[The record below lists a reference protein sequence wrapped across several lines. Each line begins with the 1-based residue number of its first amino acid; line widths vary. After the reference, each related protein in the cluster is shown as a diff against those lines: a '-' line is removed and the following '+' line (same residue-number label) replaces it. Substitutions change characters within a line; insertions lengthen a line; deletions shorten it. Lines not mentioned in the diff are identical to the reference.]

1 MKVNR
6 QTLIASA
13 AAALMMGVTAGQAA
27 PSTSQS
33 VSAQSAQ
40 RSPDLWFIEFK
51 SAPTAEG
58 GRSDRIRSEKAA
70 FRQAVAAARIQ
81 VKERFSFER
90 LFNGVSVRAT
100 PAEKARL
107 ERLPGVKAVHPVS
120 IIPAPK
126 VERVRGDVGPTMM
139 TALAMTGADYAQ
151 NVLGLTGQGI
161 KVGIIDTGVDV
172 DHPALNGGTPGF
184 PNPRVVTG
192 YDFVGDDYNADLGT
206 DPVPDANPDDC
217 GGHGSHVAGI
227 VGANGDT
234 LKGVAPNVSF
244 GAYRVFGC
252 NGTTDSD
259 IMAAAMERALADG
272 MQVVNQSIGSS
283 FQWPDYP
290 TAKAADNLAKAGVVM
305 VASIGNSGTS
315 GLYAAGAPGVGK
327 QVIGV
332 ASFDNTA
339 MALSH
344 FTAGAA
350 DVGYLAATGAPT
362 PPTSGNFPLART
374 GTTSTANDA
383 CNPLPAGSLTGQV
396 ALIRRGTCAFYIK
409 AFNAQTAGA
418 AGVILY
424 NNTTGLI
431 NPTVAGTPPITIPVV
446 SISAVD
452 GATIDGLIQ
461 AGSAAM
467 DWQSGVISVPNPTGG
482 LISSFSSWGLAA
494 DLSLKP
500 NLGAPGGSIYSTYPL
515 EKGGY
520 TSLSGTSMASPHV
533 AGAAALMLQADPSLL
548 PAAVKR
554 RLQNTAV
561 PKVYNGAP
569 TSSYIDMVHRQG
581 AGLIN
586 IPAAVQAPVVVMPS
600 ELALG
605 ETEGAAK
612 TRTLTLRNTSSAAIT
627 YDLSHA
633 AALATGPNTFAV
645 SALDAAASVTIIPAS
660 VTVPAR
666 GTATV
671 DVTVAANADLADKS
685 LFGGYVVATP
695 QGGGQVL
702 RVPFAG
708 FKGDY
713 QSIQVLTSG
722 GSDYPWLAQLVG
734 GSFVNRNSTGGT
746 YSMVADDIPY
756 FLLHLDHQSRKII
769 VKATDKATG
778 KSAGIISIDQ
788 YLGRN
793 STATGAFA
801 FAWDGTTTKGVQPD
815 GDYTVTIEVLKA
827 LGDPTNPAH
836 WETFST
842 NTVTIARATVR

>member
-1 MKVNR
+1 VKVNR

-27 PSTSQS
+27 PAQPQS
-33 VSAQSAQ
+33 VSAKSAQ
-40 RSPDLWFIEFK
+40 PAPDLWFVEFK
-51 SAPTAEG
+51 SAPTVEG

-70 FRQAVAAARIQ
+70 FRQAMAAARIQ
-81 VKERFSFER
+81 AKERYSYER
-90 LFNGVSVRAT
+90 LFNGISVRAT
-100 PAEKARL
+100 PTEKARL
-107 ERLPGVKAVHPVS
+107 EHLPGVKAVHQVS

-126 VERVRGDVGPTMM
+126 TERAPGNADPMMM
-139 TALAMTGADYAQ
+139 TALGMTGADYAQ
-151 NVLGLTGQGI
+151 NALGLTGQGI
-161 KVGIIDTGVDV
+161 KVGIIDTGIDV
-172 DHPALNGGTPGF
+172 DHPALNGGTAGF
-184 PNPRVVTG
+184 PNPRVITG
-192 YDFVGDDYNADLGT
+192 YDFVGDAFNADLGT

-227 VGANGDT
+227 VGANGDV

-252 NGTTDSD
+252 EGTTTSD

-290 TAKAADNLAKAGVVM
+290 TAKAADNLVKAGVVM

-332 ASFDNTA
+332 ASFDNVA

-350 DVGYLAATGAPT
+350 DVGYIAATGAPT
-362 PPTSGNFPLART
+362 PPTSGSAPLTRT
-374 GTTSTANDA
+374 GATNITNDA
-383 CNPLPAGSLTGQV
+383 CNPLTAGSLTGQV
-396 ALIRRGTCAFYIK
+396 ALIRRGTCSFYQK

-418 AGVILY
+418 VGVILY
-424 NNTTGLI
+424 NNTTGI
-431 NPTVAGTPPITIPVV
+431 VSPTVAGNPPITIPVV
-446 SISAVD
+446 SISAAD
-452 GATIDGLIQ
+452 GATLDGQVQ
-461 AGSAAM
+461 AGGAAIN
-467 DWQSGVISVPNPTGG
+467 WQTGVVSVPNPTGG

-533 AGAAALMLQADPSLL
+533 AGAAALMLQADPTLV

-554 RLQNTAV
+554 RLQNTAIPAV
-561 PKVYNGAP
+561 FNGAP
-569 TSSYIDMVHRQG
+569 NLGFLDMVHRQG

-612 TRTLTLRNTSSAAIT
+612 TRTLTLRNTSGSAIT
-627 YDLSHA
+627 YDLSHS
-633 AALATGPNTFAV
+633 AALATGPNTFTV
-645 SALDAAASVTIIPAS
+645 SALDAPSTVSFSAAT

-671 DVTVAANADLADKS
+671 DVTVEANAS
-685 LFGGYVVATP
+685 LSDRSIFGGYVVATP

-722 GSDYPWLAQLVG
+722 GSGFPWLAKLG
-734 GSFVNRNSTGGT
+734 GTGYENRNATGASYTMTG
-746 YSMVADDIPY
+746 SDVAY
-756 FLLHLDHQSRKII
+756 FLLHLDHQSRKI
-769 VKATDKATG
+769 VVTATDKATG
-778 KSAGIISIDQ
+778 KPAGVVSIDQ

-793 STATGAFA
+793 STATGFFA
-801 FAWDGTTTKGVQPD
+801 FSWNGTTNKGVQPD
-815 GDYTVTIEVLKA
+815 GDYTVTIKVLKA
-827 LGDPTNPAH
+827 LGNPANPAH
-836 WETFST
+836 WETFTT
-842 NTVTIARATVR
+842 NTVTIARNAVR